1 MEHFKAVIIGSG
13 QGGNPLTTL
22 LASKGWKTALI
33 EKKFVGGTCI
43 NYGCTP
49 TKTMVATAQVAYLT
63 RRAQDYGVQTENV
76 NVDMEAIRQRKRHI
90 VSNFRNGNVSRI
102 EDSGTELIRGSAR
115 FSGVKQ
121 ISVALNDG
129 GIRELSADYIFIDTG
144 GSPQIPDIP
153 GLDQVEYLN
162 STTIMELGELPRH
175 LIIIGGGYVGLEFG
189 QMFRRFGSR
198 VTIIQRGEQLLT
210 REDEDIAENVAEIF
224 KEDGIKV
231 LLNSTPEKIRKKDSG
246 QIEVLVKDHQYN
258 SEDIITGSHIL
269 VAAGRIPN
277 TNNLNLESAGVETDE
292 HGYIIVNDRLETSAE
307 NIYALGDVKG
317 GPAFTHISYDD
328 YRIIQNHLF
337 DDGSRSVD
345 DRPVPYV
352 VYIDPQLGR
361 IGLSEKQ
368 ARKKNINYRLARI
381 PMNYVARALEL
392 DQSRGMMKALVDP
405 ETDQILGATVL
416 GIQGGELM
424 AMLQIA
430 MMGKVPY
437 QKLRDGVFSHP
448 SLAESLNTLFGSFV
462 ETESQ

>member
-1 MEHFKAVIIGSG
+1 MEHFKAVVIGSG
-13 QGGNPLTTL
+13 QGGNPLTNL

-33 EKKFVGGTCI
+33 EKKYVGGTCI

-49 TKTMVATAQVAYLT
+49 TKTMVASAQVAYLT
-63 RRAQDYGVQTENV
+63 LRAQDYGVQTENV
-76 NVDMEAIRQRKRHI
+76 NVDMEAIRQRKRDI
-90 VSNFRNGNVSRI
+90 VTNFRKGNVSRI
-102 EDSGTELIRGSAR
+102 EDSDAELIRGSAR

-129 GIRELSADYIFIDTG
+129 GIRELSADYVFIDTG
-144 GSPQIPDIP
+144 ERPYIPDIP
-153 GLDQVEYLN
+153 GLEQIEYLN

-198 VTIIQRGEQLLT
+198 VTIIQKGEQLLSW
-210 REDEDIAENVAEIF
+210 EDEDIAGNVVEIF

-231 LLNSTPEKIRKKDSG
+231 LLNSTPEEIRKKDSG
-246 QIEVLVKDHQYN
+246 QIEVLVKDHKYN
-258 SEDIITGSHIL
+258 SEDVITGSHLL
-269 VAAGRIPN
+269 VAAGRVPN
-277 TNNLNLESAGVETDE
+277 TGSLNLESAGVETDE
-292 HGYIIVNDRLETSAE
+292 RGYIIVNDRLETSAA
-307 NIYALGDVKG
+307 NVYALGDVKG

-368 ARKKNINYRLARI
+368 AKKKNINYRLARI

-405 ETDQILGATVL
+405 ETDQILGSAVF

-430 MMGKVPY
+430 MMGNVPY
-437 QKLRDGVFSHP
+437 QKLRDAVFSHP

-462 ETESQ
+462 EN